1 MKKNLFVWQI
11 AGFVFTCILGTLLH
25 FLYDWTN
32 SNVLAA
38 LISGVNESTWE
49 HMKLMF
55 YPMAIFSIIQ
65 YKFIGSDYHNY
76 WFAKLCGLLLSLV
89 LIPVFYYTYTGVFGV
104 NADWFNITI
113 FFLSA
118 ALAYFAEYQLF
129 KSGKGFDI
137 NTKTAILILA
147 AISLL
152 FTANTFSPPKIPL
165 FQDPITKLYGI
176 N

>member
-1 MKKNLFVWQI
+1 MKNKLFYLQI
-11 AGFVFTCILGTLLH
+11 AGFIFTCIFGTLLH
-25 FLYDWTN
+25 FLYDLTEGN
-32 SNVLAA
+32 IIAA
-38 LISGVNESTWE
+38 IFSGVNESTWE

-65 YKFIGSDYHNY
+65 LKFMGSDYSNY
-76 WFAKLCGLLLSLV
+76 WSTKLTGIILSLI
-89 LIPVFYYTYTGVFGV
+89 LIPVFYYTYTGIFGV
-104 NADWFNITI
+104 NADWFNIAI
-113 FFLSA
+113 FFISA

-137 NTKTAILILA
+137 NTKTAIIFLA

-152 FTANTFSPPKIPL
+152 FTANTFSPPEIPL
-165 FQDPITKLYGI
+165 FQDPITKMYGI